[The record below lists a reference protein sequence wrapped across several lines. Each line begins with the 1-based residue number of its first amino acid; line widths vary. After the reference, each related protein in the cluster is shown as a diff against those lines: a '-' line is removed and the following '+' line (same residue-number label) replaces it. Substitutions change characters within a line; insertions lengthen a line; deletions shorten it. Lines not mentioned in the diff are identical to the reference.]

1 MTVTHPP
8 WLATLQLFD
17 VSGTGAGIQWPDM
30 SFQAAEG
37 KMVKAASSNRLLV
50 ARTRTAS
57 DSLHNLGPSST
68 TSRSQR
74 GAHCGAVTSSL
85 VSGIVEACVTG
96 AEDGEVK
103 VRRTWCGGCRA
114 RAMTLNPCT
123 LPGVVPGIR
132 MRHTCV
138 NGPLDTRT
146 RAVVQRGRIR
156 ACVRR

>member
-1 MTVTHPP
+1 MVGHTNEVNDCAFFPGEDLLISVSNDMTCK
-8 WLATLQLFD
+8 LFD

-57 DSLHNLGPSST
+57 DSLRNLGPSST

-85 VSGIVEACVTG
+85 VSGIVEVCVTG

-103 VRRTWCGGCRA
+103 VWS
-114 RAMTLNPCT
+114 
-123 LPGVVPGIR
+123 
-132 MRHTCV
+132 
-138 NGPLDTRT
+138 
-146 RAVVQRGRIR
+146 
-156 ACVRR
+156 